1 MTRWHL
7 GHVADLTVA
16 QDGVVARRQV
26 LAAGGSDFDIA
37 RLVRRRELIPLER
50 GVYVNHSGRL
60 TQTQRHWAAVLAFW
74 PAALAHASALPD
86 PPMTVVHVAVDPSRN
101 LRPLP
106 RVVLHR
112 MPDFAQRAD
121 LDRSPPAIRLE
132 HALIDVISS
141 ELRDEDVAAAFAVL
155 ARVCAARRTTPQRIP
170 QTLSTRRRVAGRR
183 TVEAMLTDV
192 RDGACSVLER
202 GYLHRVE
209 RAHGLPRGER
219 QIGSTATG
227 RSTFQDVR
235 YKRQGVVVELDGR
248 AFHESPRDRD
258 RDALRDL
265 AELSRSDLVTIRV
278 TYGLVFG
285 GACRTALLIGDLLRR
300 RGWTGRPRSCS
311 TCRPAIALTG

>member
-219 QIGSTATG
+219 QIRSTATG

-248 AFHESPRDRD
+248 AIHESPRDRD

-285 GACRTALLIGDLLRR
+285 GACRTALLIGDLFRR